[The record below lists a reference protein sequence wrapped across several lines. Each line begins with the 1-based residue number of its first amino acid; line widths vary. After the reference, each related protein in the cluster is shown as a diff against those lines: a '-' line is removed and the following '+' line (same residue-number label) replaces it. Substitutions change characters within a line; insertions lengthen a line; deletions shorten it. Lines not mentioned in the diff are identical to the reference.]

1 MTEGD
6 CVILGTYKLHCY
18 ALSLSRHC
26 DSSLPEGAFFPL
38 SPAPKYR
45 GGGVF
50 FVFPFTKRKKGAIMD
65 LPNKFHNA
73 IIGIFFSFYGKGE
86 LYLFSAY
93 TISNKEFGKN
103 ANSFNADLYGE
114 ISV

>member
-1 MTEGD
+1 
-6 CVILGTYKLHCY
+6 
-18 ALSLSRHC
+18 
-26 DSSLPEGAFFPL
+26 
-38 SPAPKYR
+38 
-45 GGGVF
+45 
-50 FVFPFTKRKKGAIMD
+50 MD